1 MDHTEQHRNAR
12 AAPEDG
18 RGRNAGI
25 DKLYEA
31 KKTTPTK
38 TNPTQHCVP
47 QESSRTFHLWS
58 HQGCAGLSISGF
70 PIIGEVARVIQVIK
84 PEGMPNCGAPSD
96 HEPRTVYYD
105 G

>member
-1 MDHTEQHRNAR
+1 M
-12 AAPEDG
+12 PELPQKMVEEG
-18 RGRNAGI
+18 MLELINYMR
-25 DKLYEA
+25 L
-31 KKTTPTK
+31 KKKKTPTK

-70 PIIGEVARVIQVIK
+70 PVIGEVARVIRVIK